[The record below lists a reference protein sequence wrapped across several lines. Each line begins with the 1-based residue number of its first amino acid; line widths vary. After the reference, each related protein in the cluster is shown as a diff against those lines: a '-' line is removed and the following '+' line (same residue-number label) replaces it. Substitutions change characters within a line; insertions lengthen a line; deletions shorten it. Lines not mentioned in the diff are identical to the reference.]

1 MISIFNDPKSYCED
15 MLCVRY
21 FGKCFIYDMLYSSV
35 KDTISLC
42 MRSLR
47 VKEFI

>member
-1 MISIFNDPKSYCED
+1 MVSIFNDANSYCED

-35 KDTISLC
+35 KDTISL
-42 MRSLR
+42 L
-47 VKEFI
+47 VYV